1 MSGHWPEVDRRR
13 GQRRHG
19 DRRADAANTRRTFIA
34 LFLVVTVV
42 IVTNALYPFQWYDRP
57 GDQVGAIA
65 FLLSTIGDVDKAG
78 DLPAILMFVPF
89 GFLAL
94 YAMPL
99 ALPGQ
104 TRVAGALGAA
114 GLLSVWI
121 ELARYQD
128 TGHTTTMGHAYAS
141 VIGAGIGAGMAL
153 LAQYRRWSL
162 MRSLGVERVELILLI
177 MWAGDR
183 LYPYVPVANLH
194 SAQEIVAPLLVPMVA
209 DPLGTARAA
218 VRWLMVAYLAETLGG
233 WRWAQLFGLFV
244 LGEFAGRVLIAGH
257 ALSQPDLLGAVAAF
271 ALWLVLRHVA
281 FGRLLL
287 VAAFAALVVVVRLAP
302 FDFVGLPHDFGWL
315 PFQSLM
321 NGSTAQLVRGIF
333 SDAFLYGGLIWLL
346 TRLRLS
352 FAAATTLTVVLV
364 LLIAG
369 AQAWTSGPSGEITDA
384 LVAALIGSVL
394 YLLGG
399 DETAEG

>member
-1 MSGHWPEVDRRR
+1 MSGNWPEVDRRR

-19 DRRADAANTRRTFIA
+19 DRRADATNTRRTFIA
-34 LFLVVTVV
+34 LFLVVAVV
-42 IVTNALYPFQWYDRP
+42 IVYNALTPFRWYDRP
-57 GDQVGAIA
+57 DDQVGAIA
-65 FLLSTIGDVDKAG
+65 TLLSTIGDVDKAG
-78 DLPAILMFVPF
+78 DLPAILIFVPF
-89 GFLAL
+89 GFLAV

-99 ALPGQ
+99 GVLGRI
-104 TRVAGALGAA
+104 RVAGAVMAA
-114 GLLSVWI
+114 GLLGAWI

-128 TGHTTTMGHAYAS
+128 LGQTTTMGHVYAS
-141 VIGAGIGAGMAL
+141 ALGAAIGAVLAL
-153 LAQYRRWSL
+153 LAQHRRWSL
-162 MRSLGVERVELILLI
+162 MRALGVERVELILLI

-183 LYPYVPVANLH
+183 LYPYVPVANPH
-194 SAQEIVAPLLVPMVA
+194 SAQEIVAPLLVPVLS

-233 WRWAQLFGLFV
+233 WRWAQFFALFV
-244 LGEFAGRVLIAGH
+244 FGEFAGRVLIAGQV
-257 ALSQPDLLGAVAAF
+257 LPQSDMLGAVVAF
-271 ALWLVLRHVA
+271 VLWLVLRHVV

-287 VAAFAALVVVVRLAP
+287 AVAFAALVVVVRLAP
-302 FDFVGLPHDFGWL
+302 FDFVGLPHGFGWL

-321 NGSTAQLVRGIF
+321 NGSMAQLVRGIF

-352 FAAATTLTVVLV
+352 FAAATALTVMLL

-369 AQAWTSGPSGEITDA
+369 AQSWTSGPAGEITDA
-384 LVAALIGSVL
+384 LIAALIGSVL
-394 YLLGG
+394 FLLGG